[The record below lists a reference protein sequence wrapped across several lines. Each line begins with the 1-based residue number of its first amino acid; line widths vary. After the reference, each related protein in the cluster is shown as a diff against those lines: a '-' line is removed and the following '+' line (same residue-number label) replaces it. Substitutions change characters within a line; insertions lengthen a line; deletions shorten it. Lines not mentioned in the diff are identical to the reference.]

1 MELTELRAYTT
12 YTVHVTACTLAGCT
26 PSPPVSLTTSADLAA
41 DLQPATVDNVTSDS
55 VQLAWTDPLLPNGPI
70 LRSAALSV
78 QWRQREFKVGGT
90 SLVSRLSACL
100 TEANWWRLIAE

>member
-1 MELTELRAYTT
+1 MEKK
-12 YTVHVTACTLAGCT
+12 TVQGAGIDNKIIVVCIRRWHGTRPHGLHWSRT
-26 PSPPVSLTTSADLAA
+26 PSVGNLTTK
-41 DLQPATVDNVTSDS
+41 VTSRVVD
-55 VQLAWTDPLLPNGPI
+55 TYI
-70 LRSAALSV
+70 M

>member
-1 MELTELRAYTT
+1 MHVSQLNLPQGNKQIKRGKKKNEQNNNIISNLIECLLLIVARENKQYTLLASFLVSIDADP
-12 YTVHVTACTLAGCT
+12 TVG
-26 PSPPVSLTTSADLAA
+26 SAD
-41 DLQPATVDNVTSDS
+41 
-55 VQLAWTDPLLPNGPI
+55 
-70 LRSAALSV
+70 

>member
-1 MELTELRAYTT
+1 MQNRASDTANPAPT
-12 YTVHVTACTLAGCT
+12 YNNTR
-26 PSPPVSLTTSADLAA
+26 SL
-41 DLQPATVDNVTSDS
+41 
-55 VQLAWTDPLLPNGPI
+55 
-70 LRSAALSV
+70 